1 MKEIHKLLL
10 AILLIGML
18 TSVQGQA
25 RRGPRPPGPVRRPT
39 PSPRR
44 IVRLPAGA
52 RRIVIGGIP
61 YWYHA
66 GLYYKLGS
74 DGYVVVSLP
83 VKRVLPPRHRV
94 ILIGGVV
101 YYVKDGIYYRS
112 VPGGYIIVDKPI
124 VKVKE
129 SPAPPETI
137 KPQEKTLTLY
147 VPKKNEEGFV
157 PVILKRLEG
166 GFLGPQGEFYPSAP
180 RIEWLTEMYGIPLKL
195 RQVRSDTFFI
205 HVPDKNGDGFTR
217 VALKRHKSGFRG
229 PQGEFYPLM
238 PSVAQL
244 TEMYGAS
251 EKPIETEDEIITIKI
266 PKKTGDG
273 SVEVKLTKHDDGYL
287 GPQGEFYPEMPS
299 EDLLSELYGK

>member
-1 MKEIHKLLL
+1 MDIRKLFIT
-10 AILLIGML
+10 AMMMGIL
-18 TSVQGQA
+18 TSVQGQP
-25 RRGPRPPGPVRRPT
+25 RRGGPGPAGPMHKPD

-44 IVRLPAGA
+44 IVHPPSGA
-52 RRIVIGGIP
+52 RRMVIGGMP

-74 DGYVVVSLP
+74 DGYVIVSLP
-83 VKRVLPPRHRV
+83 LVRILPPHHRI

-101 YYVKDGIYYRS
+101 YYIVGDIYYQS

-124 VKVKE
+124 VKVME
-129 SPAPPETI
+129 APAPE
-137 KPQEKTLTLY
+137 PQEETFTLY

-180 RIEWLTEMYGIPLKL
+180 QIEWLTEMYGIPQVL
-195 RQVRSDTFFI
+195 RHVRSDTFFI
-205 HVPDKNGDGFTR
+205 HVPDKDGEGFTR
-217 VALKRHKSGFRG
+217 VALKRYKNGFRG
-229 PQGEFYPLM
+229 PQGEFYPLI

-251 EKPIETEDEIITIKI
+251 QEVIETEEEVITII
-266 PKKTGDG
+266 VSKKTGDG
-273 SVEVKLTKHDDGYL
+273 SVEVKLTKHNDGYL
-287 GPQGEFYPEMPS
+287 GPQGEFYPEIPS
-299 EDLLSELYGK
+299 KELLSEIYGK

>member
-1 MKEIHKLLL
+1 MDIRKLFI
-10 AILLIGML
+10 AVIIMGTL
-18 TSVQGQA
+18 TSTQGQP
-25 RRGPRPPGPVRRPT
+25 RRGPGPAGPMHKPKPT
-39 PSPRR
+39 HRR
-44 IVRLPAGA
+44 IVRPPAGA

-61 YWYHA
+61 HWYHT

-83 VKRVLPPRHRV
+83 LIRVIPPHHRV

-101 YYVKDGIYYRS
+101 YYVLDDVYYRS

-124 VKVKE
+124 IKVEEAPK
-129 SPAPPETI
+129 PPEAP
-137 KPQEKTLTLY
+137 KPQKDTFTLY

-180 RIEWLTEMYGIPLKL
+180 QIEWLTEMYGIPQEL

-205 HVPDKNGDGFTR
+205 HVPDKDGKGFTR
-217 VALKRHKSGFRG
+217 VALKRYKSGFRG

-251 EKPIETEDEIITIKI
+251 EKTIEAEDEVISINV
-266 PKKTGDG
+266 PKETGDG
-273 SVEVKLTKHDDGYL
+273 FVVVKLTKYNEGYL

-299 EDLLSELYGK
+299 KELLSEMYGK